1 MKNAGILN
9 IKKIKLGDADRI
21 FTLDGNHEPRII
33 NRANNDDI
41 ICIREKKE
49 NEDLYVH
56 TTFDD
61 DGFAIIGNEYYLFN
75 FLKQPK
81 AVDMSYY
88 YIGVDDKAKIYL
100 YDMKKTFAGE
110 HEMEDIIEQWAQS
123 IRTAKACFI
132 QLKECKINDIQIGV
146 ITENNDIERRK
157 RELKKILN
165 PEPVSNKIEDYMQHQ
180 READKSSDNDKAKI
194 LKGFDEGKVTID
206 GVTYEF
212 DVREFVD
219 KKHHMYFENGQLK
232 PEDKAV

>member
-1 MKNAGILN
+1 MINGEILN
-9 IKKIKLGDADRI
+9 IKKIKLGDVDKI
-21 FTLDGNHEPRII
+21 FTFCDNHQPRII

-41 ICIREKKE
+41 ICICEKKE

-56 TTFDD
+56 STFDD

-88 YIGVDDKAKIYL
+88 YIGVDDKVKIYL
-100 YDMKKTFAGE
+100 YDMKKSFVGE

-132 QLKECKINDIQIGV
+132 QLKECKINDVKIGV

-165 PEPVSNKIEDYMQHQ
+165 SEPVSTKLLSYMQKQ
-180 READKSSDNDKAKI
+180 RKADQSGNIPKAEL

-219 KKHHMYFENGQLK
+219 KKHDMYFVNGELLK
-232 PEDKAV
+232 AAE